1 MSIRERQAIRL
12 SQKPLQGALSSLKR
26 HSIMS
31 SMKHAFALIL
41 LSCGLV
47 AQDKTAV
54 ESPKPPAA
62 TPSTVAKIM
71 EDVAAADAK
80 RRKFLQSPVNIRNE
94 LIELIHQMKEEA
106 TVPITPPADPD
117 DFGGTNGRIRADIY
131 IAKMK
136 AKTDAQNTLLQALV
150 ELSKLPEAC
159 PAAHHSECKEGAGG
173 RKLR

>member
-1 MSIRERQAIRL
+1 
-12 SQKPLQGALSSLKR
+12 
-26 HSIMS
+26 
-31 SMKHAFALIL
+31 MKHAFALIL

-71 EDVAAADAK
+71 DDVAAADAK
-80 RRKFLQSPVNIRNE
+80 RRDFLQSPVNIRNE

-106 TVPITPPADPD
+106 TAPIAPPADPND
-117 DFGGTNGRIRADIY
+117 LVGTNGRIRADIY

-150 ELSKLPEAC
+150 ELSKLPAESRDAW
-159 PAAHHSECKEGAGG
+159 HSEMKTGMTRPKI
-173 RKLR
+173 RK